1 MNKKIITIILAL
13 AVVSGW
19 AQQKQSKIDYIAFSN
34 IDKYITIDTATV
46 RVWYALNALDI
57 QDENTYIDWQI
68 LEIGRHSNK
77 YYSYFVW
84 ESDSL
89 ATVDSRTNRSGRY
102 SSNLLPRGRNG
113 HGNWNE
119 LQYHLLIAELT
130 EQREQNQTRLDSTE
144 SRRKKNEVQ
153 SRKIRTYNRELL
165 REYEGYYDEP
175 YPDQQWTLTQDT
187 ATVSGYHCQKA
198 TCRFHG
204 RDFEAWFTPEVP
216 VKFGPWKFGGLPGL
230 IVKVY
235 DTDHLY
241 TFECTSVE
249 RVNRPMVRAK
259 YSRRRPIKRETVL
272 KFERKLNEC
281 PGRTLGIKDMEG
293 NIITKTYPYEP
304 LELE

>member
-1 MNKKIITIILAL
+1 MT
-13 AVVSGW
+13 GW

-34 IDKYITIDTATV
+34 IDKYVTIDTATV
-46 RVWYALNALDI
+46 RAWYALNALDI
-57 QDENTYIDWQI
+57 HDENTYIDWQI
-68 LEIGRHSNK
+68 LEIGRHCNK

-89 ATVDSRTNRSGRY
+89 CTVDSRTNRSGRY

-119 LQYHLLIAELT
+119 LQYHVLIAE
-130 EQREQNQTRLDSTE
+130 
-144 SRRKKNEVQ
+144 KG
-153 SRKIRTYNRELL
+153 KIRTYNRELL

-175 YPDQQWTLTQDT
+175 YPDQKWTLTQDT
-187 ATVSGYHCQKA
+187 ATISGYHCQKA

-235 DTDHLY
+235 DTYHLY
-241 TFECTSVE
+241 TFDCTRVE
-249 RVNRPMVRAK
+249 RVHQPMVRAK
-259 YSRRRPIKRETVL
+259 YSRRRPIKRETLL

>member
-13 AVVSGW
+13 AAVTGW

-119 LQYHLLIAELT
+119 LQYHVLIAE
-130 EQREQNQTRLDSTE
+130 NG
-144 SRRKKNEVQ
+144 
-153 SRKIRTYNRELL
+153 KIRTYNRELL
-165 REYEGYYDEP
+165 REYEGFYDEP
-175 YPDQQWTLTQDT
+175 YPDQQWTLTQDI

-204 RDFEAWFTPEVP
+204 RNFEAWFTPEVP

-281 PGRTLGIKDMEG
+281 PGRTFGIKDMEG

>member
-1 MNKKIITIILAL
+1 MCKRIITIIFAL
-13 AVVSGW
+13 AVTSAW

-119 LQYHLLIAELT
+119 LQYHVLIAE
-130 EQREQNQTRLDSTE
+130 NG
-144 SRRKKNEVQ
+144 
-153 SRKIRTYNRELL
+153 KIRTYNRELL
-165 REYEGYYDEP
+165 REYEGYYDEH

-249 RVNRPMVRAK
+249 RVHRPIVRAK

>member
-1 MNKKIITIILAL
+1 MYRRFIVIILAL
-13 AVVSGW
+13 AAVCSMAC
-19 AQQKQSKIDYIAFSN
+19 AQNKQAKIAYIAYSN
-34 IDKYITIDTATV
+34 IDKYITIDTAIV

-57 QDENTYIDWQI
+57 NDENSYIDWQI
-68 LEIGRHSNK
+68 LEVGSHCTK

-89 ATVDSRTNRSGRY
+89 QTVDNRTNRSGRF
-102 SSNLLPRGRNG
+102 SSSLLPRGRNG

-119 LQYHLLIAELT
+119 LQYHVLIAE
-130 EQREQNQTRLDSTE
+130 NG
-144 SRRKKNEVQ
+144 
-153 SRKIRTYNRELL
+153 KIRTYNRERLK
-165 REYEGYYDEP
+165 EYEGYYDEP
-175 YPDQQWTLTQDT
+175 FPDQQWTLTQDT

-198 TCRFHG
+198 TCHFHG

-216 VKFGPWKFGGLPGL
+216 VKYGPWKFGGLPGL

-235 DTDHLY
+235 DTAHLY
-241 TFECTSVE
+241 TFECTNVE
-249 RVNRPMVRAK
+249 RVNKPMVRSK

-281 PGRTLGIKDMEG
+281 PGRTLGAKDNEG
-293 NIITKTYPYEP
+293 NIITTTYPYEP

>member
-1 MNKKIITIILAL
+1 MYRRLITIILAL
-13 AVVSGW
+13 AAMCGEAG
-19 AQQKQSKIDYIAFSN
+19 AQNKQAKISYVAYSN
-34 IDKYITIDTATV
+34 IDKYITIDTAIV

-57 QDENTYIDWQI
+57 NDENSYIDWQI
-68 LEIGRHSNK
+68 LEVGSHSTK

-89 ATVDSRTNRSGRY
+89 QTVDNRTNRSGRF
-102 SSNLLPRGRNG
+102 SSSLLPRGRNG

-119 LQYHLLIAELT
+119 LQYHVLIAE
-130 EQREQNQTRLDSTE
+130 NG
-144 SRRKKNEVQ
+144 
-153 SRKIRTYNRELL
+153 KIRTYNRERL

-187 ATVSGYHCQKA
+187 TTVSGYHCQKA
-198 TCRFHG
+198 TCHFHG

-216 VKFGPWKFGGLPGL
+216 VKYGPWKFGGLPGL

-235 DTDHLY
+235 DTAHLY
-241 TFECTSVE
+241 TFECTNVE
-249 RVNRPMVRAK
+249 RINKPIVRSK
-259 YSRRRPIKRETVL
+259 YSRRRPIKREKVL

-281 PGRTLGIKDMEG
+281 PGRTIGAKDIEG
-293 NIITKTYPYEP
+293 NIITTSYPYEP

>member
-1 MNKKIITIILAL
+1 MNRRIITIVLAL
-13 AVVSGW
+13 AAICGGAS
-19 AQQKQSKIDYIAFSN
+19 AQNKQAKIAYIAFSN

-57 QDENTYIDWQI
+57 NDENSYIDWQI
-68 LEIGRHSNK
+68 LEVGSHCTK

-89 ATVDSRTNRSGRY
+89 QTVDNRTNRSGRY
-102 SSNLLPRGRNG
+102 SSKLLPRGRNG

-119 LQYHLLIAELT
+119 LEYHVLIAE
-130 EQREQNQTRLDSTE
+130 DG
-144 SRRKKNEVQ
+144 
-153 SRKIRTYNRELL
+153 KIRTYNRERL

-198 TCRFHG
+198 TCHFHG

-216 VKFGPWKFGGLPGL
+216 VKYGPWKFGGLPGL

-235 DTDHLY
+235 DTERFY
-241 TFECTSVE
+241 TFECTNVE
-249 RVNRPMVRAK
+249 RVRRPMVRSK
-259 YSRRRPIKRETVL
+259 YPTRRPIKRETVL
-272 KFERKLNEC
+272 KFERKVNEC
-281 PGRTLGIKDMEG
+281 PGRTIGIWDMEG
-293 NIITKTYPYEP
+293 NLITKTYPYEP

>member
-1 MNKKIITIILAL
+1 MNKRIIIIITLA
-13 AVVSGW
+13 AICGGTS
-19 AQQKQSKIDYIAFSN
+19 AQNKQAKIAYIAFSN

-57 QDENTYIDWQI
+57 NDENSYIDWQI
-68 LEIGRHSNK
+68 LEVGSHCTK

-89 ATVDSRTNRSGRY
+89 QTVDNRTNRSGRF
-102 SSNLLPRGRNG
+102 SSKLLPRGRNG

-119 LQYHLLIAELT
+119 LEYHVLIAE
-130 EQREQNQTRLDSTE
+130 DG
-144 SRRKKNEVQ
+144 
-153 SRKIRTYNRELL
+153 KIRTYNRERL

-198 TCRFHG
+198 TCHFHG
-204 RDFEAWFTPEVP
+204 RDFEAWFTTEVP
-216 VKFGPWKFGGLPGL
+216 VKYGPWKFGGLPGL

-241 TFECTSVE
+241 TFECTNVE
-249 RVNRPMVRAK
+249 RVHRPMVRSK
-259 YSRRRPIKRETVL
+259 YPTRRPIKRETVL
-272 KFERKLNEC
+272 KFERKVNEC
-281 PGRTLGIKDMEG
+281 PGRTIGIWDMEG
-293 NIITKTYPYEP
+293 NLITKTYPYEP

>member
-1 MNKKIITIILAL
+1 MNKKIITIILSL
-13 AVVSGW
+13 TVLCVVAS
-19 AQQKQSKIDYIAFSN
+19 AQQKQSKIAYISFSN
-34 IDKYITIDTATV
+34 IDKYVTIDTATV

-89 ATVDSRTNRSGRY
+89 STVDSRTNRSGCY

-119 LQYHLLIAELT
+119 LEYHVLIAE
-130 EQREQNQTRLDSTE
+130 NG
-144 SRRKKNEVQ
+144 
-153 SRKIRTYNRELL
+153 KIRTYNRERL

-187 ATVSGYHCQKA
+187 ATINGYHCQKA
-198 TCRFHG
+198 TCHFHG

-216 VKFGPWKFGGLPGL
+216 VKYGPWKFGGLPGL

-241 TFECTSVE
+241 TFECTNVE
-249 RVNRPMVRAK
+249 RVHQPMVRSK
-259 YSRRRPIKRETVL
+259 YSRRRPINRETVL
-272 KFERKLNEC
+272 KFERKVNEC